1 MGASKLATLAVSFVL
16 SVLVMVVIGMGWP
29 LALAVAWIIH
39 RVYALVRSRR
49 VGDSRGIGRSV
60 SLYFVNMARVAERA
74 AFVRG

>member
-16 SVLVMVVIGMGWP
+16 SVLVLVVIGLGWP
-29 LALAVAWIIH
+29 LALVVASIIH

-60 SLYFVNMARVAERA
+60 SLYLVNMARVAEHA
-74 AFVRG
+74 AFVRR